1 MAKNKLDPMKDI
13 PQLRR
18 QITKP
23 FMREYIEKVAPQD
36 KLWFAKLCKENRK
49 EVTNNLQGGT
59 RKDID
64 LGKVREAFIERY
76 YKDVEALHEKKKKK
90 KEESFDE
97 WLERIE
103 KEG

>member
-1 MAKNKLDPMKDI
+1 MCEPATIKYTSGSSFTCSDKTDAKA
-13 PQLRR
+13 
-18 QITKP
+18 
-23 FMREYIEKVAPQD
+23 VA
-36 KLWFAKLCKENRK
+36 KRTYESAVELFAKLCKENRK